1 VRVAIA
7 SGTAALRYHFE
18 DCVLDIEQR
27 ELHRGGR
34 LIPVAPQVFD
44 LLTYLVGNRQRV
56 VS

>member
-1 VRVAIA
+1 MRVAIA